1 MECVF
6 DFAEKQRP
14 PRQGPARGDAT
25 PFQKARAMTQAV
37 TQVKTKIAAPSSE
50 KVAQA
55 RLLYDSGLTSLS
67 EIRALLGMSA
77 HRFHAY
83 RVQNGWPLRPK
94 LCQPA
99 DDETK
104 TAPANAPVHTPRNDT
119 NVRPISPERLRD
131 AQMMILRL
139 EDAVARE
146 FTRAETALARQ
157 SLKNAETSARTLSN
171 LIKTLVELK
180 KMPPPSAVPGGPGW
194 RSFSNCFELAH
205 YTAIAPS
212 SEARQNSRAYVYSRH
227 VQA

>member
-1 MECVF
+1 
-6 DFAEKQRP
+6 
-14 PRQGPARGDAT
+14 
-25 PFQKARAMTQAV
+25 MTQAV

-99 DDETK
+99 DDDKTK
-104 TAPANAPVHTPRNDT
+104 AAPANDPIRTPRNDT

-139 EDAVARE
+139 EDAVTRE
-146 FTRAETALARQ
+146 FVRAETALARQ
-157 SLKNAETSARTLSN
+157 SPKNAETSARTLSS
-171 LIKTLVELK
+171 LVKTLVELK
-180 KMPPPSAVPGGPGW
+180 KMPPPSAVPEGPGDADEEEDDDPPP
-194 RSFSNCFELAH
+194 RDINELRAELARRLERLEREK
-205 YTAIAPS
+205 S
-212 SEARQNSRAYVYSRH
+212 SQ
-227 VQA
+227 